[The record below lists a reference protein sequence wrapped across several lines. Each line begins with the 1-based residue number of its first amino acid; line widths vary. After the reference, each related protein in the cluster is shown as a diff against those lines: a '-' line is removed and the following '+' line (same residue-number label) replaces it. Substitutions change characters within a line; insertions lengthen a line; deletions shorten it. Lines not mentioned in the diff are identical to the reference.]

1 MKLIVSKD
9 ALAVAIKA
17 VLPGVA
23 TRAGLPALSGIRI
36 AATRIGL
43 SVETTDLDLAV
54 SHSLTDGVTVSEH
67 GSVIVPAKTLAKV
80 VDAMPGDDVRLE
92 SSKERDRGGLKVESR
107 PRSVSLDGWRTEDW
121 PGSRDAA
128 QVPKVATV
136 DAAALADAF
145 GRTALCASKDEVRPV
160 LTSVALCIA
169 KDEGTLEVVATD
181 SYRLGVVRVPLSA
194 PAKPLEVP
202 ALVPARVAK
211 ALARQLKGVRGTVD
225 VRFLGPKEEK
235 EPWRPVVAFTFG
247 SSSWT
252 SRAVD
257 GDFPSWRQVMPDADG
272 ARLDFDPAELRSALK
287 AAASVR
293 KGKGGPSP
301 IRLSLDRTCSLA
313 VSEPELGTMRENL
326 PEATFS
332 PNGVG
337 AVEVSFNPDYL
348 ADAIRVCGTAQGR
361 MWIRD
366 ALKAVLFEGR
376 ERSYALM
383 PVRTR

>member
-9 ALAVAIKA
+9 ALAAAIKA

-36 AATRIGL
+36 AATRTDL
-43 SVETTDLDLAV
+43 SVETTDLELAV
-54 SHSLTDGVTVSEH
+54 SHSLTDGVTVSEP
-67 GSVIVPAKTLAKV
+67 GSVIVPAKALAKV

-92 SSKERDRGGLKVESR
+92 SSEERDRVGLKVESR

-145 GRTALCASKDEVRPV
+145 GRTALCASKDEMRPV
-160 LTSVALCIA
+160 LTAVALFIA
-169 KDEGTLEVVATD
+169 KEEGTLEVVATD

-211 ALARQLKGVRGTVD
+211 ALARQLKGVRGSVD
-225 VRFLGPKEEK
+225 LRFLGPEEEK

-247 SSSWT
+247 SSAWT
-252 SRAVD
+252 SRAIE
-257 GDFPSWRQVMPDADG
+257 GDFPSWRQVMPDAEG

-293 KGKGGPSP
+293 KGKDASP
-301 IRLSLDRTCSLA
+301 VRLALDRTCSLA
-313 VSEPELGTMRENL
+313 VKEPDLGTMRENL

>member
-1 MKLIVSKD
+1 MKLIMSKG
-9 ALAVAIKA
+9 ALAAAIKA

-23 TRAGLPALSGIRI
+23 NRAGLPALSGIRL
-36 AATRIGL
+36 AATRTGL
-43 SVETTDLDLAV
+43 SVETTDLELAV
-54 SHSLTDGVTVSEH
+54 SHSVTDGARVSEP
-67 GSVIVPAKTLAKV
+67 GSVIVPAKALAKV

-92 SSKERDRGGLKVESR
+92 SSEERDRVGLKVESG

-145 GRTALCASKDEVRPV
+145 ARSALCASKDEMRPV
-160 LTSVALCIA
+160 LTAVALFIS

-194 PAKPLEVP
+194 PAKPLDLP

-211 ALARQLKGVRGTVD
+211 ALARQLKGVRGAVD
-225 VRFLGPKEEK
+225 LRFLGPKEEK

-252 SRAVD
+252 SRAIE

-293 KGKGGPSP
+293 KGKDPSP
-301 IRLSLDRTCSLA
+301 VRLALDRTCSLA
-313 VSEPELGTMRENL
+313 VSEPELGTMRESL
-326 PEATFS
+326 PGATFS

-337 AVEVSFNPDYL
+337 TVEVSFNPDYL

>member
-1 MKLIVSKD
+1 MKLVVSKD
-9 ALAVAIKA
+9 ALAAAIKA
-17 VLPGVA
+17 VLPGVP
-23 TRAGLPALSGIRI
+23 TRASLPALSGIRLT
-36 AATRIGL
+36 ASRTGL
-43 SVETTDLDLAV
+43 RLETTDLELAV
-54 SHSLTDGVTVSEH
+54 SHSLTDGASVSEP
-67 GSVIVPAKTLAKV
+67 GSVIVPAKALAKV
-80 VDAMPGDDVRLE
+80 VDAMLGDDVRLE
-92 SSKERDRGGLKVESR
+92 SSRGRDRVGLDVASG

-136 DAAALADAF
+136 DAATLADAF
-145 GRTALCASKDEVRPV
+145 ARTAICASKDEMRPF
-160 LTSVALCIA
+160 LTAVALFIS

-211 ALARQLKGVRGTVD
+211 ALARQLKAVRGAVD
-225 VRFLGPKEEK
+225 LRFLGPKEEK
-235 EPWRPVVAFTFG
+235 EPWGPVIAFTFG
-247 SSSWT
+247 SSSWM
-252 SRAVD
+252 SRAIE
-257 GDFPSWRQVMPDADG
+257 GNFPSWRQVMPDADG
-272 ARLDFDPAELRSALK
+272 ARLDFDPAEFRSALK

-293 KGKGGPSP
+293 KGKDPSP
-301 IRLSLDRTCSLA
+301 VRLALDRTCSLA
-313 VSEPELGTMRENL
+313 VREPDLGTMRETL
-326 PEATFS
+326 PSATFS

-337 AVEVSFNPDYL
+337 AIEVSFNPDYL